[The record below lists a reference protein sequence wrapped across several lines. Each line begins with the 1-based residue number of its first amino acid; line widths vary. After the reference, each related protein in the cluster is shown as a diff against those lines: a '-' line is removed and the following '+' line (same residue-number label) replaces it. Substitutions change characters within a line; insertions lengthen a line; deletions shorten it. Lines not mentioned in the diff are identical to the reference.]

1 MEHKVSSEIFQE
13 MVLLGEA
20 FFLGVVLMMIYD
32 VIRFLRHF
40 IRHHGIVVAIED
52 LLFWTIASLSIFYL
66 LFLENSGR
74 VRMYAIGGTA
84 LGMVLY
90 YVLWGRRWMNW
101 LDKGLEF
108 VKKSWFFHKKG

>member
-1 MEHKVSSEIFQE
+1 MTYEVSSEIFKE
-13 MVLLGEA
+13 MMLLGEA
-20 FFLGVVLMMIYD
+20 FCLGVILMAFYD

-40 IRHHGIVVAIED
+40 IRHHSIVVAAED
-52 LLFWTIASLSIFYL
+52 ILFWVVASACIFYL
-66 LFLENSGR
+66 LYLENSGR

-90 YVLWGRRWMNW
+90 YLLWGRHWMRW
-101 LDKGLEF
+101 LDKGIAF